1 MLDFLQK
8 PYPFSSICNLSQIDS
23 CRLVVVATRA
33 AAVFFALI
41 GADTIRL
48 GLQKSVESAM

>member
-1 MLDFLQK
+1 MLDILQQT
-8 PYPFSSICNLSQIDS
+8 YPIRSICNLSQIDC
-23 CRLVVVATRA
+23 CRLVVVATTA

>member
-1 MLDFLQK
+1 MLDILQQN
-8 PYPFSSICNLSQIDS
+8 YPFRSICKLSQIYC

-41 GADTIRL
+41 GTDTIRL
-48 GLQKSVESAM
+48 GFQKPVESAM